1 MFDALARSIL
11 APRPSAP
18 LPRGRAH
25 RSRGAFLLGGLPIR
39 TNNLRASLDQIGYS
53 AATASGKTDPSGTN
67 FPFGEDAAGIENV
80 FKKNRAHLTLPAEIM
95 DLFRSIE
102 PYKGGSGQ
110 LLWAVNKLCNT
121 KKHCNLVPTMV
132 TGALFAALPARSG
145 LGGSNW
151 MPNEHELILMVVPP
165 EDDPHLSGSFS
176 FTVLVDLVDLIRD
189 KPIVVVLE
197 GAAATVADLLI
208 SAEAICQRLGFFSR
222 R

>member
-1 MFDALARSIL
+1 
-11 APRPSAP
+11 
-18 LPRGRAH
+18 
-25 RSRGAFLLGGLPIR
+25 LGGLPIR

-80 FKKNRAHLTLPAEIM
+80 FKKNRAHLTLPPEIM

-132 TGALFAALPARSG
+132 TGALFTALPAKGAFTSM
-145 LGGSNW
+145 S
-151 MPNEHELILMVVPP
+151 
-165 EDDPHLSGSFS
+165 LS
-176 FTVLVDLVDLIRD
+176 
-189 KPIVVVLE
+189 
-197 GAAATVADLLI
+197 A
-208 SAEAICQRLGFFSR
+208 
-222 R
+222 